1 MELVNKSAKAML
13 PQIALAA
20 VVAVA
25 SGSVQAANGSDANP
39 PCNASAAEEMPLA
52 KGFVSPPD
60 SARPHVYYMIM
71 NGNMSKECI
80 TADFEA
86 MAKTG
91 IGGVLV
97 LDVGCFI
104 PAGPIVFASP
114 EWYDIM
120 LHLHKEAKRLGI
132 EVTLPNCAGW
142 SSSGGPWLTAEHA
155 MKRVVCTETPAKGPR
170 RFSAVLPRTKKDNG
184 FYEDIAVFAYPT
196 PEKGA
201 ALTDLKAKIGA
212 EHKSFKRDD
221 DGALGITRPTKDAMP
236 MVGRLVPKPPSGALG
251 ITRPT
256 TMIAK
261 DKIIDL
267 TAKMSKDGKLEWDVP
282 AGNWTILRIGYAC
295 NGRCNH
301 PASNGG
307 RGFEVDKLSAKAM
320 DIHFEALIGRLCRH
334 LGVSAA
340 TDNSTGF
347 NAAHIDSYE
356 VDCQN
361 WTQGLDKTFEKRM
374 GYSITPYLPVFAGRI
389 VESIDETERFLED
402 FRRLLADLFAENYA
416 GRFTELCHKYG
427 LKSSLEPYGNSN
439 ADNLQYGQSIDV
451 PMTEFWSSVKYGDH
465 HVGGI
470 GNTIAASLAHVWGRR
485 YAGAEAFT
493 AAPQNGG
500 RWRTTPFSIK
510 AQGDRVFAAGVNRIV
525 YHRYACQPWPGN
537 KYLPAMTMGRW
548 GIHLERTQTWW
559 PLASDWFRYQSRC
572 QWMLQEGRFAADV
585 LCWCGEDAPNGSQQ
599 NFRIPKGYKH
609 DLCATKTIEL
619 LKVRNGKLVVPGGVE
634 YEVLVLPNVDTMSE
648 RMVNRIGELLDAGA
662 KVVSPRRPV
671 RAPGYGRAGRPR
683 PADAAHGRAVAPR
696 PPSDGTGCRPYQ
708 TLVDSVWAKGVI
720 ECGVAEALAR
730 LGIQPDFTTDAEDV
744 SWIHRRGDNDAD
756 WYFVAQDNEVDSTFE
771 ASFRENGRQPEI
783 WDALTGEIR
792 PANVWRE
799 ENGRTIVTLDFPPSG
814 SAFVVFRNRITGKHI
829 VKAEVSVAK
838 PEKTTE
844 RPKKKHTLVI
854 KKAEYGL
861 FPGME
866 IPPGG
871 HSPKWRIDV
880 TKVLAAHVKDGASI
894 NLDVGYSLFKRDPA
908 FRFHKIT
915 RIEYEYDGVT
925 YTTDRGE
932 GARFRVPDDFSIQPP
947 EWEWRDG
954 EVLAWKP
961 LTAKLQGSDGVE
973 RTISANPPEAIE
985 VTGEWDVSFPPGWDA
1000 PALAVFPKLVPW
1012 NTSADWGIKYFSGTA
1027 TYRKS
1032 WNVEKCESG
1041 KSQVESRE
1049 QDVVTWNPRH
1059 RIMLDLGDVKN
1070 FAEVKVNGRAYPVL
1084 WKPPFRVDITDA
1096 VAAGR
1101 GLPALPG
1108 GCSDGGASR
1117 PRRADDAASGRAC
1130 RPATAAGVL
1139 DIEIKVTNL
1148 WPNRL
1153 IGDDV
1158 LCKPDCEWTVL
1169 GRRGMPE
1176 YAIKEIPQ
1184 WVKDGKPSP
1193 TGRRTFT
1200 TWKHWSKDD
1209 KLLPSGL
1216 IGPVVIRFGE
1226 MAE

>member
-1 MELVNKSAKAML
+1 MSRALTLLAFILCSADGA
-13 PQIALAA
+13 AL
-20 VVAVA
+20 
-25 SGSVQAANGSDANP
+25 
-39 PCNASAAEEMPLA
+39 E
-52 KGFVSPPD
+52 KGFASPPD

-104 PAGPIVFASP
+104 PPGPVVFASP

-120 LHLHKEAKRLGI
+120 LHLHREAKRLGI

-155 MKRVVCTETPAKGPR
+155 MKNTVVTETLVKGPQTR
-170 RFSAVLPRTKKDNG
+170 WSATLPRTKNDNG
-184 FYEDIAVFAYPT
+184 FYEDIAVLAYPT

-201 ALTDLKAKIGA
+201 ALTDLKAKIGLDR
-212 EHKSFKRDD
+212 KGFKRDTEAARGD
-221 DGALGITRPTKDAMP
+221 ARHSLAARGDARPPEDA
-236 MVGRLVPKPPSGALG
+236 RL
-251 ITRPT
+251 T

-261 DKIIDL
+261 DSIVDL
-267 TAKMSKDGKLEWDVP
+267 TAKMSKDGKIEWDVP

-356 VDCQN
+356 VNCQN

-389 VESIDETERFLED
+389 VGSVDETERFLED
-402 FRRLLADLFAENYA
+402 FRRLLADLFVENYA

-439 ADNLQYGQSIDV
+439 ADNLQYGQSIDS
-451 PMTEFWSSVKYGDH
+451 PMTEFWSSVKYGNH
-465 HVGGI
+465 HVGSM

-500 RWRTTPFSIK
+500 RWLTTPFSIK

-525 YHRYACQPWPGN
+525 YHRYACQPWTGN

-599 NFRIPKGYKH
+599 NFNVPKGYKH
-609 DLCATKTIEL
+609 DLCATKVVEL
-619 LKVRNGKLVVPGGVE
+619 LKVRNGKIVVPGGVE
-634 YEVLVLPNVDTMSE
+634 YEMLVLPKGDTMSE
-648 RMVNRIGELLDAGA
+648 RMVKRIGELLDAGA
-662 KVVSPRRPV
+662 KIVSQRRPTRAPGMVCPTSLRFATGGRASSRAAMGCLVSPRAAELYTNLV
-671 RAPGYGRAGRPR
+671 DFVWSKGVMECSV
-683 PADAAHGRAVAPR
+683 ADA
-696 PPSDGTGCRPYQ
+696 
-708 TLVDSVWAKGVI
+708 LV
-720 ECGVAEALAR
+720 R

-744 SWIHRRGDNDAD
+744 SWIHRKGDGAD
-756 WYFVAQDNEVDSTFE
+756 WYFVAQDNEVVSRFE
-771 ASFRENGRQPEI
+771 ASFRVNGRQPEI
-783 WDALTGEIR
+783 WDAVTGETR
-792 PANVWRE
+792 PADVWRE
-799 ENGRTIVTLDFPPSG
+799 ENGRTVVTFDFQPSG
-814 SAFVVFRNRITGKHI
+814 SAFVVFRDKPAGRHI

-838 PEKTTE
+838 AEKPAE
-844 RPKKKHTLVI
+844 CPDKKHKLVI

-861 FPGME
+861 FPGLE
-866 IPPGG
+866 VPPGG

-880 TKVLAAHVKDGASI
+880 TKVLAAHVKDGSSI
-894 NLDVGYSLFKRDPA
+894 NIDVGYSLFKRDPA

-915 RIEYEYDGVT
+915 RIEYEYDGVA
-925 YTTDRGE
+925 YTADRGE
-932 GARFRVPDDFSIQPP
+932 GARFRVPDNLAIQPP
-947 EWEWRDG
+947 EWEWRGG
-954 EVLAWKP
+954 EVVAWKP
-961 LTAKLQGSDGVE
+961 LSAKLRGSDGAE
-973 RTISANPPEAIE
+973 RTVSANPADAIE
-985 VTGEWDVSFPPGWDA
+985 VTGEWEVSFPVGWDA
-1000 PALAVFPKLVPW
+1000 PATVVFPKLVPW
-1012 NTSADWGIKYFSGTA
+1012 NKSADWGIKYFSGTA

-1032 WNVEKCESG
+1032 VKCKMENVKLECG
-1041 KSQVESRE
+1041 DRV
-1049 QDVVTWNPRH
+1049 
-1059 RIMLDLGDVKN
+1059 MLDLGDVTT
-1070 FAEVKVNGRAYPVL
+1070 FAEVKVNGKKYPVL

-1096 VAAGR
+1096 VNG
-1101 GLPALPG
+1101 GL
-1108 GCSDGGASR
+1108 
-1117 PRRADDAASGRAC
+1117 
-1130 RPATAAGVL
+1130 L

-1158 LCKPDCEWTVL
+1158 LYKPDCEWTVL
-1169 GRRGMPE
+1169 GRPRMPE

-1184 WVKDGKPSP
+1184 WVKEGKPSP

-1226 MAE
+1226 IAK

>member
-1 MELVNKSAKAML
+1 MKRIML
-13 PQIALAA
+13 MFVVCAA

-25 SGSVQAANGSDANP
+25 HSNDKALEA
-39 PCNASAAEEMPLA
+39 
-52 KGFVSPPD
+52 GFVRPPD

-104 PAGPIVFASP
+104 PAGPVVFASS

-155 MKRVVCTETPAKGPR
+155 MKTTVVTETHVKGPR
-170 RFSAVLPRTKKDNG
+170 RFSGVLLRTKKDNG
-184 FYEDIAVFAYPT
+184 FYEDIAVLAYPT
-196 PEKGA
+196 PAKGA
-201 ALTDLKAKIGA
+201 SLTDLKAKIGL
-212 EHKSFKRDD
+212 ERKGLKRDTEAGRGD
-221 DGALGITRPTKDAMP
+221 ARPPVA
-236 MVGRLVPKPPSGALG
+236 A
-251 ITRPT
+251 
-256 TMIAK
+256 IAK
-261 DKIIDL
+261 DKIVDL
-267 TAKMSKDGKLEWDVP
+267 TAKMFKDGKLEWDVP

-295 NGRCNH
+295 NGRRNH

-307 RGFEVDKLSAKAM
+307 CGFEVDKLSAEAM
-320 DIHFEALIGRLCRH
+320 DVHFEALIGRLCRH
-334 LGVSAA
+334 LGVSAT
-340 TDNSTGF
+340 TDNATGF

-356 VDCQN
+356 VNCQN

-389 VESIDETERFLED
+389 VGSVDETESFLED

-451 PMTEFWSSVKYGDH
+451 SMTEFWSSVLYGDH
-465 HVGGI
+465 HVGTM

-485 YAGAEAFT
+485 YAAAEAFT

-500 RWRTTPFSIK
+500 RWLTTPFSIK

-572 QWMLQEGRFAADV
+572 QWMLQEGRVAADV
-585 LCWCGEDAPNGSQQ
+585 LCWCGEEAPNGSQQ
-599 NFRIPKGYKH
+599 NFGVPNGYKH
-609 DLCATKTIEL
+609 DLCATKVVEL
-619 LKVRNGKLVVPGGVE
+619 LEVRNGKLVVPGGVE
-634 YEVLVLPNVDTMSE
+634 YEMLVLPNDDTMSE
-648 RMVNRIGELLDAGA
+648 KMVKRIGELLDAGA
-662 KVVSPRRPV
+662 KVVARRRPI
-671 RAPGYGRAGRPR
+671 RAPGCGRAGRPR
-683 PADAAHGRAVAPR
+683 PADAAR
-696 PPSDGTGCRPYQ
+696 PEAAPYQ
-708 TLVDSVWAKGVI
+708 TLVDSVWAKGVM
-720 ECGVAEALAR
+720 ECTVAEALTR
-730 LGIQPDFTTDAEDV
+730 LEIQPDFTTDGEDV
-744 SWIHRRGDNDAD
+744 SWIHRTRAANDID
-756 WYFVAQDNEVDSTFE
+756 WYFVAQDNEIDSRFE
-771 ASFRENGRQPEI
+771 ASFRISGRQPEI
-783 WDALTGEIR
+783 WDAVTGEIR

-799 ENGRTIVTLDFPPSG
+799 ENGRTIVSLDFPPSG
-814 SAFVVFRNRITGKHI
+814 SAFVVFRKKKEGKHF
-829 VKAEVSVAK
+829 VKAEVNVAK
-838 PEKTTE
+838 SAKNAEPSA
-844 RPKKKHTLVI
+844 KKHKLVI

-866 IPPGG
+866 VPPGG
-871 HSPKWRIDV
+871 LSPKWRIDV
-880 TKVLAAHVKDGASI
+880 TKEVAAHVKDGESI

-915 RIEYEYDGVT
+915 RIEYEYDGVA
-925 YTTDRGE
+925 YTADRGE
-932 GARFRVPDDFSIQPP
+932 GARFRVPASPPIQPP
-947 EWEWRDG
+947 EWEWRGD

-961 LTAKLQGSDGVE
+961 LTAKLHASNGTE
-973 RTISANPPEAIE
+973 RTVSANPPNAMV
-985 VTGEWDVSFPPGWDA
+985 VTGAWDVSFPQGWDA
-1000 PALAVFPKLVPW
+1000 PVQAVFPELVPW
-1012 NTSADWGIKYFSGTA
+1012 NESRDWGIKYFSGTA

-1032 WNVEKCESG
+1032 VKVG
-1041 KSQVESRE
+1041 KFA
-1049 QDVVTWNPRH
+1049 
-1059 RIMLDLGDVKN
+1059 RIMLDLGEVKN
-1070 FAEVKVNGRAYPVL
+1070 FAEVKVNGKAYPVL

-1096 VAAGR
+1096 VKT
-1101 GLPALPG
+1101 
-1108 GCSDGGASR
+1108 ASVQQQ
-1117 PRRADDAASGRAC
+1117 DGRAC
-1130 RPATAAGVL
+1130 RPATAVL
-1139 DIEIKVTNL
+1139 DLEIKVTNL

-1153 IGDDV
+1153 IGDEA
-1158 LCKPDCEWTVL
+1158 LCKPDCEWVAHPH
-1169 GRRGMPE
+1169 RGQVE
-1176 YAIKEIPQ
+1176 YSIKEIPQ
-1184 WVKDGKPSP
+1184 WVKEGKPSP

-1200 TWKHWSKDD
+1200 TWRHWTKDD
-1209 KLLPSGL
+1209 DLLPSGL
-1216 IGPVVIRFGE
+1216 IGPVIIRYGE
-1226 MAE
+1226 IAK

>member
-1 MELVNKSAKAML
+1 MNVKHYAVV
-13 PQIALAA
+13 ALAA
-20 VVAVA
+20 AAVGGVMVV
-25 SGSVQAANGSDANP
+25 NGQDARCPSILNGQDARCP
-39 PCNASAAEEMPLA
+39 SAGGLEA
-52 KGFVSPPD
+52 GFVRPPD

-104 PAGPIVFASP
+104 PAGPVVFASP

-155 MKRVVCTETPAKGPR
+155 MKNTVVTETPVKGPR
-170 RFSAVLPRTKKDNG
+170 RFSGVLPRTKKDNG
-184 FYEDIAVFAYPT
+184 LYEDIAVLAYPT
-196 PEKGA
+196 PAKGA
-201 ALTDLKAKIGA
+201 SLTDLKAKIGL
-212 EHKSFKRDD
+212 ERKGLKRDT
-221 DGALGITRPTKDAMP
+221 DGTASRTGGSPVRAANAPAARSTTDLSVHP
-236 MVGRLVPKPPSGALG
+236 
-251 ITRPT
+251 

-261 DKIIDL
+261 DRIVDL

-295 NGRCNH
+295 NGRRNH

-307 RGFEVDKLSAKAM
+307 CGFEVDKLSAEAM
-320 DIHFEALIGRLCRH
+320 DVHFEALIGRLCRH

-340 TDNSTGF
+340 TDNATGF

-356 VDCQN
+356 VNCQN
-361 WTQGLDKTFEKRM
+361 WTQGLDKTFEERM

-389 VESIDETERFLED
+389 VGSIDETESFLED

-439 ADNLQYGQSIDV
+439 ADNLQYGQSIDM
-451 PMTEFWSSVKYGDH
+451 PMTEFWSSVLYGDH
-465 HVGGI
+465 HVGTM

-500 RWRTTPFSIK
+500 RWLTTPFSIK

-572 QWMLQEGRFAADV
+572 QWMLQEGRVVADV
-585 LCWCGEDAPNGSQQ
+585 LCWCGEEAPNGSQQ
-599 NFRIPKGYKH
+599 NFGVPKGYKH
-609 DLCATKTIEL
+609 DLCATKVVEL

-634 YEVLVLPNVDTMSE
+634 YEMLVLPNDDTMSE
-648 RMVNRIGELLDAGA
+648 KMVKRIGELLDAGA
-662 KVVSPRRPV
+662 KVVSRRRPI
-671 RAPGYGRAGRPR
+671 RAPGLGVLASSRAANPGGRASS
-683 PADAAHGRAVAPR
+683 RAEQSYSNLVA
-696 PPSDGTGCRPYQ
+696 
-708 TLVDSVWAKGVI
+708 SVWAKGVM
-720 ECGVAEALAR
+720 ECTIAEALTR

-744 SWIHRRGDNDAD
+744 SWIHRVNGQDARCPSAAIPNGQDARCPSAAIPNGQDARCPSEID
-756 WYFVAQDNEVDSTFE
+756 WYFVAQDNEIDSRFE
-771 ASFRENGRQPEI
+771 VSFRISGRQPEI
-783 WDALTGEIR
+783 WDAVTGEIR

-799 ENGRTIVTLDFPPSG
+799 ENGRTIVSLDFPPSG
-814 SAFVVFRNRITGKHI
+814 SAFVVFREKKEGKHF
-829 VKAEVSVAK
+829 VKAEVNVAK
-838 PEKTTE
+838 SANKAEP
-844 RPKKKHTLVI
+844 PAKKHKLVI

-866 IPPGG
+866 VPPGG
-871 HSPKWRIDV
+871 LSPKWRIDV
-880 TKVLAAHVKDGASI
+880 TKEVAAHVKDGELI

-915 RIEYEYDGVT
+915 RIEYEYDGVA
-925 YTTDRGE
+925 YTADRGE
-932 GARFRVPDDFSIQPP
+932 GARFRVPASPPIQPP
-947 EWEWRDG
+947 EWEWRGD

-961 LTAKLQGSDGVE
+961 LTAKVRSSDGTE
-973 RTISANPPEAIE
+973 RTVTANPDDAMV
-985 VTGEWDVSFPPGWDA
+985 VTGAWDVSFPQGWDA
-1000 PALAVFPKLVPW
+1000 PAQAVFPELVPW
-1012 NTSADWGIKYFSGTA
+1012 NESRDWGIKYFSGTA

-1032 WNVEKCESG
+1032 LIVG
-1041 KSQVESRE
+1041 KFDSLIVGDR
-1049 QDVVTWNPRH
+1049 
-1059 RIMLDLGDVKN
+1059 RIMLDLGEVKN
-1070 FAEVKVNGRAYPVL
+1070 FAEVKVNGRKYPVL
-1084 WKPPFRVDITDA
+1084 WKPPFRLDITDA
-1096 VAAGR
+1096 VTGTTGILPVENTGTTGILPVENTGTSKMR
-1101 GLPALPG
+1101 GCYPPQ
-1108 GCSDGGASR
+1108 
-1117 PRRADDAASGRAC
+1117 
-1130 RPATAAGVL
+1130 
-1139 DIEIKVTNL
+1139 KV
-1148 WPNRL
+1148 
-1153 IGDDV
+1153 V
-1158 LCKPDCEWTVL
+1158 
-1169 GRRGMPE
+1169 
-1176 YAIKEIPQ
+1176 
-1184 WVKDGKPSP
+1184 
-1193 TGRRTFT
+1193 
-1200 TWKHWSKDD
+1200 
-1209 KLLPSGL
+1209 
-1216 IGPVVIRFGE
+1216 
-1226 MAE
+1226 